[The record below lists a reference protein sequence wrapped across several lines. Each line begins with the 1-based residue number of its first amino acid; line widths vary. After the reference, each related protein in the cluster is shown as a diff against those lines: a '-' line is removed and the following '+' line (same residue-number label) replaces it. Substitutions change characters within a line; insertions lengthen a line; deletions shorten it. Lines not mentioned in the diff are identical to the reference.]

1 MAGPWESYQAPA
13 TTESSDAASGPW
25 SAYAKHEQTGP
36 EQAAADEAL
45 TAKERGM
52 IPDEL
57 KTFGYNAGDMALF
70 GIPTYAS
77 ALHTS
82 YKENIPLK
90 EALNKQREYESAL
103 SRQNPISSAVGT
115 GAGLVGGLAVP
126 LGPLGEAG
134 NLAAKGAEALG
145 AGRFLKSAA
154 SGATVGAEMGA
165 ISGAANKYGTDEF
178 TPAEIGKSALYGGIG
193 GSLIGP
199 AAEKVIGKT
208 VSPADA
214 ELQKVL
220 ESQGIKPS
228 QEMITGKRA
237 PEGSARGT
245 ADEMREQAKNI
256 LEQKQQG
263 LIDQKAGPNAGGEAL
278 GQAAIASRDAAQQP
292 YKTLEKVNGNFDFGD
307 TGVTGHV
314 LSSVQDSLKA
324 SDINPTFRDSKFYP
338 GANAAFDALNLE
350 LQNLESK
357 GGQPTFQDMLRV
369 KDEISKARRNATDI
383 DDSNAVEA
391 IIKGY
396 KQSLNKAVS
405 GGMFQGTP
413 EAQLQ
418 AGVELARADK
428 GWSDFLKTYQQKG
441 GGEKGAINQ
450 TLKQLQDANSKY
462 MSKDITPEM
471 AQAAQGKINQYVTDP
486 RLGPLYYSRMEKMIG
501 SGTPE
506 MESFNAAIRN
516 NMLTPAGD
524 NIAKLPDQFNKYLD
538 PRTLPVTLRAFGA
551 DTTGV
556 LNNLEAHA
564 SDSAATTAAKDK
576 LRDLRN
582 MGQAIDTVYKRPV
595 SDEEKSGMI
604 ANIFKKY
611 ALPAAGTVIGGFP
624 HGADAVIGAL
634 AGKGLN
640 SGASGISSA
649 FESAAQRAGAPK
661 TVSPEGSGFN
671 VPYLNARSYPRIN
684 NLGALVP
691 PEEKPGYTPVA
702 RKSGGRVGGMTADQL
717 LSAVERAKK
726 KTSSNTKPL
735 LGLHDNQVAK
745 ALEIAN
751 HKI

>member
-1 MAGPWESYQAPA
+1 MEQTNDWAPVA
-13 TTESSDAASGPW
+13 QPSSGHDDWSPVGAAR
-25 SAYAKHEQTGP
+25 EQTGP
-36 EQAAADEAL
+36 EQAKADEAL

-90 EALNKQREYESAL
+90 EAINKQREYEAAL

-154 SGATVGAEMGA
+154 SGATVGAEMGV

-263 LIDQKAGPNAGGEAL
+263 LIDQSVGPNAGGEAL
-278 GQAAIASRDAAQQP
+278 GQAATASRDAAQQP

-314 LSSVQDSLKA
+314 LSSVKDSLKA

-462 MSKDITPEM
+462 MSKEITPEM

-486 RLGPLYYSRMEKMIG
+486 RLGPLYYNRMEKMIG

-506 MESFNAAIRN
+506 MESFNAAIRITCSHP
-516 NMLTPAGD
+516 LGT
-524 NIAKLPDQFNKYLD
+524 
-538 PRTLPVTLRAFGA
+538 TLPSCLT
-551 DTTGV
+551 
-556 LNNLEAHA
+556 
-564 SDSAATTAAKDK
+564 S
-576 LRDLRN
+576 
-582 MGQAIDTVYKRPV
+582 
-595 SDEEKSGMI
+595 
-604 ANIFKKY
+604 
-611 ALPAAGTVIGGFP
+611 LPSI
-624 HGADAVIGAL
+624 
-634 AGKGLN
+634 
-640 SGASGISSA
+640 
-649 FESAAQRAGAPK
+649 
-661 TVSPEGSGFN
+661 
-671 VPYLNARSYPRIN
+671 
-684 NLGALVP
+684 
-691 PEEKPGYTPVA
+691 
-702 RKSGGRVGGMTADQL
+702 
-717 LSAVERAKK
+717 
-726 KTSSNTKPL
+726 
-735 LGLHDNQVAK
+735 
-745 ALEIAN
+745 
-751 HKI
+751 

>member
-36 EQAAADEAL
+36 EQAAADEAI
-45 TAKERGM
+45 TSKERGM

-57 KTFGYNAGDMALF
+57 KAAGYSAGDMALF
-70 GIPTYAS
+70 GGPTYAA

-82 YKENIPLK
+82 YKENIPFK
-90 EALNKQREYESAL
+90 EALNKQREYEAAL
-103 SRQNPISSAVGT
+103 SRQNPVSSAVGT
-115 GAGLVGGLAVP
+115 GVGLVGGLAVP
-126 LGPLGEAG
+126 LGPLGKAG

-178 TPAEIGKSALYGGIG
+178 TPAEIAKSALYGGAG
-193 GSLIGP
+193 GALIGP
-199 AAEKVIGKT
+199 AAEKIIGKT

-263 LIDQKAGPNAGGEAL
+263 LVDQSVGPNAGGEAL

-292 YKTLEKVNGNFDFGD
+292 FKTLKTVQGNFDFGNA
-307 TGVTGHV
+307 GVSGHV
-314 LSSVQDSLKA
+314 LSSVQNSVQNA
-324 SDINPTFRDSKFYP
+324 GVSSTFRDSKFYP
-338 GANAAFDALNLE
+338 GANAAFDALNME

-357 GGQPTFQDMLRV
+357 GGQVTFQDMIKA
-369 KDEISKARRNATDI
+369 KDEISKARGFARDI
-383 DDSNAVEA
+383 DDSKAVEA

-396 KQSLNKAVS
+396 KQSLNQAVS
-405 GGMFQGTP
+405 NGMFQGTP
-413 EAQLQ
+413 QAQLQ
-418 AGVELARADK
+418 AAVELGRADK
-428 GWSDFLKTYQQKG
+428 GWSDFIKTYQQKG

-462 MSKDITPEM
+462 MSSNITPEM

-501 SGTPE
+501 AGSPE

-516 NMLTPAGD
+516 NMLTPTGD

-564 SDSAATTAAKDK
+564 SDSAATAAAKDK

-595 SDEEKSGMI
+595 SNDEKAGMI
-604 ANIFKKY
+604 STILKKY
-611 ALPAAGTVIGGFP
+611 ALPAAGFAFNVP
-624 HGADAVIGAL
+624 HGTEAVLGAL

-640 SGASGISSA
+640 AGASGISSA
-649 FESAAQRAGAPK
+649 FEAAAQRAGAPR
-661 TVSPEGSGFN
+661 TVGSEGSGFN
-671 VPYLNARSYPRIN
+671 VPYLNVRSYPRIS
-684 NLGALVP
+684 NLGALEPVD
-691 PEEKPGYTPVA
+691 EKPGYTPVA
-702 RKSGGRVGGMTADQL
+702 RASGGRVGGMTADQL

-726 KTSSNTKPL
+726 KTSTNTKPL